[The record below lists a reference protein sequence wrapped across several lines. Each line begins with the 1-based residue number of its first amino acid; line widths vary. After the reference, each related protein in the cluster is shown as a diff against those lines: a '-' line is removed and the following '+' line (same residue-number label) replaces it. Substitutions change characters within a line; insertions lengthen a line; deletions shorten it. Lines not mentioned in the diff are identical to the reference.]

1 MKLSAAVD
9 RTGQAKAEAQSRV
22 EAQKIQGEAAVE
34 QTKLKLQAHKIEA
47 DAELEMQEM
56 MSLNTQNNKLSL
68 I

>member
-34 QTKLKLQAHKIEA
+34 QAKLKLQAHKIEA

>member
-34 QTKLKLQAHKIEA
+34 QTKLTKSKQ
-47 DAELEMQEM
+47 
-56 MSLNTQNNKLSL
+56 TQNLKCKK
-68 I
+68 